1 MKYEPFKIEEEIY
14 QFWNKNNIPE
24 KVYKGREKNNKFR
37 FLEGPPTLNNEPHV
51 GHFRG
56 RAIKDI
62 IMKYKLLKGYNI
74 WHQAGWDCQ
83 GLPVELEVEK
93 KLNTNTKSDIEKYGV
108 ENFVNECKNFVNN
121 YKTIW
126 ENLCSKLGMWLDWKN
141 AYMTMKD
148 EHIEF
153 VWYTIKKAYERGML
167 VKKLRTVPWCPRC
180 ETSLSQHEVAQG
192 YTESTDPSIYF
203 RVKLKSEDKYL
214 LVWTTTP
221 WTLVANVAMTANP
234 DIEYA
239 EVKAGLN
246 TYIFAS
252 QLVEN
257 VAKEL
262 GWEHYEIIRT
272 FSGKELED
280 KTYVP
285 LLEDEIPK
293 QKEFGKKNICKVVLS
308 DLPTLEK
315 GTGIVHI
322 APGCGPEDYDL
333 GLKLK
338 LPIFSP
344 VDEAGKYTEEVGK
357 YKGMYVFDANDAI
370 TEELKD
376 KGIIIKAGKIKHEYP
391 FCWRCNTKLIFRG
404 SGEWFFTVDPIKHKL
419 LSENEKIKWIPDW
432 AGKRFNDWLENARD
446 WGISRKRYWGSPLP
460 IWICDK
466 CGKIEVI
473 GSKEELKKVT
483 KKLPKELHRPWVDE
497 ITWKCSGKGDNKCEG
512 MMIRTPEVA
521 DCWLDSGVAPGAS
534 LGFLQNEKDFW
545 EWFPSDLITE
555 GTDQTRGWYYTLLFS
570 NVITFDQTPYLTVL
584 NQGFVLDEEGKKMS
598 KSKGNAIWARD
609 IINNIGADIFRFYI
623 TWKTDPW
630 ESINFSKKENDMIL
644 RMLNTL
650 WNMKELLL
658 ENMELYGLSF
668 KDLDLNKFGLEKEDV
683 WIISC
688 LNSAL
693 KEVTYAMDK
702 YDLNKSAKI
711 IYDLILNKTS
721 RDYIQMV
728 RERINGSKE
737 DAITVLA
744 TLYYLLKNLNYMIA
758 PFTPYI
764 SEKIGMD
771 LELKEKSIFMGKWP
785 EIEETK
791 INLNIEKH
799 MSNVIDIISSTLS
812 LRDKAKIG
820 TRWPLQKLIIFTE
833 KDDIASAADSLREL
847 IMKQCNLKEISIVT
861 EKPNWVTP
869 KIKFN
874 YKTLNEKFKEKV
886 PKIVSKL
893 IEISPNSIQ
902 YNLNK
907 NNKVTI
913 NVEGE
918 DYDILKEDLIIEEN
932 LPENIIGAYDSDFNL
947 YLNITLTK
955 QLYEEGFSREIVRKI
970 QSMRKD
976 NGLKK
981 GQKAKIFIASDVET
995 KNIIEKYKK
1004 DIENR
1009 TGCEIIIQNVVPE
1022 SEKISIKNKEIS
1034 LKMEK

>member
-1 MKYEPFKIEEEIY
+1 
-14 QFWNKNNIPE
+14 
-24 KVYKGREKNNKFR
+24 
-37 FLEGPPTLNNEPHV
+37 
-51 GHFRG
+51 
-56 RAIKDI
+56 
-62 IMKYKLLKGYNI
+62 
-74 WHQAGWDCQ
+74 
-83 GLPVELEVEK
+83 
-93 KLNTNTKSDIEKYGV
+93 
-108 ENFVNECKNFVNN
+108 
-121 YKTIW
+121 
-126 ENLCSKLGMWLDWKN
+126 
-141 AYMTMKD
+141 
-148 EHIEF
+148 
-153 VWYTIKKAYERGML
+153 
-167 VKKLRTVPWCPRC
+167 
-180 ETSLSQHEVAQG
+180 
-192 YTESTDPSIYF
+192 
-203 RVKLKSEDKYL
+203 
-214 LVWTTTP
+214 
-221 WTLVANVAMTANP
+221 
-234 DIEYA
+234 
-239 EVKAGLN
+239 
-246 TYIFAS
+246 
-252 QLVEN
+252 
-257 VAKEL
+257 
-262 GWEHYEIIRT
+262 
-272 FSGKELED
+272 
-280 KTYVP
+280 
-285 LLEDEIPK
+285 
-293 QKEFGKKNICKVVLS
+293 
-308 DLPTLEK
+308 
-315 GTGIVHI
+315 
-322 APGCGPEDYDL
+322 
-333 GLKLK
+333 
-338 LPIFSP
+338 
-344 VDEAGKYTEEVGK
+344 
-357 YKGMYVFDANDAI
+357 
-370 TEELKD
+370 
-376 KGIIIKAGKIKHEYP
+376 
-391 FCWRCNTKLIFRG
+391 
-404 SGEWFFTVDPIKHKL
+404 
-419 LSENEKIKWIPDW
+419 
-432 AGKRFNDWLENARD
+432 
-446 WGISRKRYWGSPLP
+446 
-460 IWICDK
+460 
-466 CGKIEVI
+466 
-473 GSKEELKKVT
+473 
-483 KKLPKELHRPWVDE
+483 
-497 ITWKCSGKGDNKCEG
+497 
-512 MMIRTPEVA
+512 MIRTPEVA

-609 IINNIGADIFRFYI
+609 IISNIGADIFRFYI

-668 KDLDLNKFGLEKEDV
+668 KDLDLNKFSLEKEDV

-758 PFTPYI
+758 PFTPHI

-799 MSNVIDIISSTLS
+799 MSNVINIISSTLS

-861 EKPNWVTP
+861 EKPNWVIP